1 MVAGIADADI
11 RKDVLA
17 WAELDLK
24 DDKEV
29 VAFVECKEM
38 AQAAWSGEHTS
49 GTTSGTA
56 VVSTYK
62 KGSKPE
68 SESKSEQSTK
78 QKLLLKGKCKNATQ
92 ISLFTKNS
100 HQVE

>member
-1 MVAGIADADI
+1 MKCYQECCKDNCAINYTSNVVKDALVAGIADADI

-49 GTTSGTA
+49 GTA

-62 KGSKPE
+62 KSD
-68 SESKSEQSTK
+68 SKSEQSTK
-78 QKLLLKGKCKNATQ
+78 Q
-92 ISLFTKNS
+92 
-100 HQVE
+100 QVTEG